1 MNDET
6 KKILIDGYKKA
17 DPRQLE
23 REMKKLYKIAEE
35 NTDHVYA
42 CIMKAVVEEYQTHPL
57 KDLIQIQ
64 FMFNDFCYNSSYE
77 KQFTYDL
84 TKLTREYNSINGY
97 LLLWAVGGPCI
108 LSLIKSKLE
117 EDGFDYRRITTAEY
131 DIMINTKDFKRL
143 IERLMNE
150 DNQKKR

>member
-17 DPRQLE
+17 DPIQLE

-35 NTDHVYA
+35 NTDKVYA
-42 CIMKAVVEEYQTHPL
+42 CIMEAVVKEYQNHPSN
-57 KDLIQIQ
+57 DFIQIQ
-64 FMFNDFCYNSSYE
+64 YMFVDFYLGNEY
-77 KQFTYDL
+77 KDKFTYDINDV
-84 TKLTREYNSINGY
+84 TKAYNAKNGY
-97 LLLWAVGGPCI
+97 ILLWAIGGPCI
-108 LSLIKSKLE
+108 LPLIKSKLE
-117 EDGFDYRRITTAEY
+117 EDGFDYRRFTTAEY